1 MKHTPVTIA
10 YVAWAP
16 FFSGAERALLVMV
29 ESLDV
34 SKFRP
39 VAIVGTDAE
48 LAAELRT
55 RGVYTIHIPI
65 VYSGRRQ
72 LPSWMISVGRF
83 VRTLRRQRAAL
94 VHSNDLPSFQPAAY
108 AARILGIP
116 ALTHVRFPD
125 ARTGF
130 EWFLKPGFNRALFV
144 SESLRTDALKEAP
157 DLFNERTE
165 VVYDGVI
172 VPPLVDKPTTRQLR
186 EELGLPE
193 DRIVVVLA
201 GQVAE
206 VKGIWDYIDAAE
218 ILAARG
224 LPVVF
229 AVLGDDLRTK
239 GAVRRD
245 AERVV
250 QERGLSEVV
259 RFLGFRPNAQRL
271 IPAFD
276 IVAVP
281 SHVEPLGNATLEAMA
296 SARPVIGSRVGGIP
310 EMVVDGVTGLLV
322 PSKDPSRL
330 AAAIERL
337 SGDAV
342 QRRALGLAGRQRALD
357 RFGVAAHG
365 AHIQAIYEHVLGRFV
380 NPAMAPTS

>member
-1 MKHTPVTIA
+1 
-10 YVAWAP
+10 
-16 FFSGAERALLVMV
+16 
-29 ESLDV
+29 
-34 SKFRP
+34 
-39 VAIVGTDAE
+39 
-48 LAAELRT
+48 
-55 RGVYTIHIPI
+55 
-65 VYSGRRQ
+65 
-72 LPSWMISVGRF
+72 
-83 VRTLRRQRAAL
+83 
-94 VHSNDLPSFQPAAY
+94 VHSNDLPSFQPAGY

-116 ALTHVRFPD
+116 AVTHVRFPD

-144 SESLRTDALKEAP
+144 SESLRADALKEAP
-157 DLFNERTE
+157 DLFTDRNE

-172 VPPLVDKPTTRQLR
+172 VPPSVDEATTRQLR
-186 EELGLPE
+186 EELGLPL
-193 DRIVVVLA
+193 DRIAVVLA

-206 VKGIWDYIDAAE
+206 VKGLWDYIDAAE
-218 ILAARG
+218 MLNTRG

-229 AVLGDDLRTK
+229 AVLGDDLLHK

-250 QERGLSEVV
+250 KERGLSEVV

-281 SHVEPLGNATLEAMA
+281 SHIEPLGNATLEAMA

-322 PSKDPSRL
+322 PRQDPSRL

-337 SGDAV
+337 SNDPV

-357 RFGVAAHG
+357 RFGVVAHG
-365 AHIQAIYEHVLGRFV
+365 AHVQAIYENVLGRV
-380 NPAMAPTS
+380 ANPVVAHTS